1 MAENSIKV
9 EGLVPSS
16 SGTMPVNVVTIPA
29 NTYTYGI
36 WEVPGVVA
44 ANNFYSLFNPVGS
57 GKTITIQRLTITPYA
72 TAAQT
77 VTNNMQSF
85 RTTAAS
91 AGTLVAASAINKL
104 DTAFPNS
111 IAEVRTGNPT
121 CTTVGQAVIAAAPA
135 ITSAAAGASP
145 IVTTPP
151 GGDMFILHPGEGVV
165 ARTAAGTVAELWNVS
180 MVWTES

>member
-1 MAENSIKV
+1 MAENSIRV
-9 EGLVPSS
+9 EGMVPTS
-16 SGTMPVNVVTIPA
+16 SGTMPVNVVTIPV

-44 ANNFYSLFNPVGS
+44 ANNFFSLFNPVGS
-57 GKTITIQRLTITPYA
+57 GKTITIQRLTVTPYA

-85 RTTAAS
+85 RTSAAS
-91 AGTLVAASAINKL
+91 AGTLIAASAVNKL

-111 IAEVRTGNPT
+111 VAEVRTGNPT
-121 CTTVGQAVIAAAPA
+121 VTTVGQAITAAAPA
-135 ITSAAAGASP
+135 LTNAAAGSSP

-165 ARTAAGTVAELWNVS
+165 HRTAAGAVAQLWNIS